1 MGKLGILGD
10 ASNEKRNQRIIRLR
24 NAFNDEQINTVQ
36 QAAKL
41 TGYTVK
47 TVSQWAHD
55 GDIPLLD
62 QETGATIVPQTVKNQ
77 RNNNQKKQVEH
88 INYLSM
94 IYNKQEAITVAACA
108 QKMGY
113 PEETIISWAKAGDV
127 PVLYGSAQ
135 PNQTVVPFN
144 DTNTPAWL

>member
-1 MGKLGILGD
+1 MGKLGILGN

-47 TVSQWAHD
+47 TVSQWAYD

-62 QETGATIVPQTVKNQ
+62 KETGATIVPRTAKNQ
-77 RNNNQKKQVEH
+77 RNIDPKKQIEH

-135 PNQTVVPFN
+135 PNRTVVPFN

>member
-47 TVSQWAHD
+47 TVSQWAYD

-62 QETGATIVPQTVKNQ
+62 QETKATIVPRTAKNQ
-77 RNNNQKKQVEH
+77 RNINSKKQVEH

-94 IYNKQEAITVAACA
+94 IYNKQEAITVVACA